1 MIIKL
6 DSKRTGDDKWIT
18 KKRVLTAAA
27 ILVGSAFLLALSSMP
42 GAAAGENLHYNQ
54 SPTSDAQFSEISKR
68 GFLSGLTGFLS
79 FARGPDTVS
88 PGESFEIDLEVD
100 ATKDVYT
107 DQSRRIVEVYKCKD
121 SGCDNPPPI
130 DSASEDQCS
139 SEEWAPDYDDCIY
152 HAETETEFPYQ
163 MDEGSSW
170 GWTMDYTAPQDEG
183 YYTAIAYLYDSNDG
197 GIVTTTPKHKFEVVD
212 SSESTTEPQP
222 ELTQY
227 SLPTSNYDESADKVS
242 ATVRFENE
250 GGADMS
256 ESRIV
261 EMQIRPKD
269 GNLLSFVSNNKVCDS
284 DTPENIHKEFLV
296 DAGESE
302 AITLSTD
309 NLGNLEKGKEY
320 DIRVLTRQGCYP
332 NNDAVEPIP
341 TDYTAG
347 SFCYKCSEETDNTDT
362 EPQVKIEQASANQ
375 KVTVSNGKII
385 GEIGLINTG
394 EKEMQEKHIL
404 EMQVVPKDTGL
415 MSFVSG
421 TEQVCNS
428 NNPQN
433 VHKKFRLAA
442 GETANIKLTTSTSHL
457 EPGKKYDVWF
467 LTRNKCYS
475 TEPVGNEPVEP
486 HGKGVKVNTLEVQEN
501 DNIVVKPP
509 SGLPLVP
516 IATGL
521 GVFGLLGMFYWVSI
535 RG

>member
-1 MIIKL
+1 
-6 DSKRTGDDKWIT
+6 
-18 KKRVLTAAA
+18 
-27 ILVGSAFLLALSSMP
+27 
-42 GAAAGENLHYNQ
+42 
-54 SPTSDAQFSEISKR
+54 
-68 GFLSGLTGFLS
+68 
-79 FARGPDTVS
+79 
-88 PGESFEIDLEVD
+88 
-100 ATKDVYT
+100 
-107 DQSRRIVEVYKCKD
+107 
-121 SGCDNPPPI
+121 
-130 DSASEDQCS
+130 
-139 SEEWAPDYDDCIY
+139 
-152 HAETETEFPYQ
+152 
-163 MDEGSSW
+163 
-170 GWTMDYTAPQDEG
+170 
-183 YYTAIAYLYDSNDG
+183 
-197 GIVTTTPKHKFEVVD
+197 
-212 SSESTTEPQP
+212 
-222 ELTQY
+222 
-227 SLPTSNYDESADKVS
+227 VS
-242 ATVRFENE
+242 ATVRFENQ

-284 DTPENIHKEFLV
+284 DTPENVHKEFLL

-309 NLGNLEKGKEY
+309 NLGNLEEGKEY

-347 SFCYKCSEETDNTDT
+347 SFCYKCSEDTDNTDETDSTDT
-362 EPQVKIEQASANQ
+362 EPQVNIEQASANQ

-394 EKEMQEKHIL
+394 EKDMQEKHIL

-415 MSFVSG
+415 MSFVSS

-428 NNPQN
+428 EQPQN

-486 HGKGVKVNTLEVQEN
+486 HGKGVKVNTLKVQEN
-501 DNIVVKPP
+501 DDIIVKPP

-516 IATGL
+516 IVGGL
-521 GVFGLLGMFYWVSI
+521 VLIAGGVVYRWV
-535 RG
+535 